1 MSTVIMPAMALRM
14 EEHRREQIDGIPLLQ
29 GTALAEQLRTNR
41 PIQPGPKIP

>member
-1 MSTVIMPAMALRM
+1 MVIMPAMALRM

-29 GTALAEQLRTNR
+29 GTAEQLTTNR